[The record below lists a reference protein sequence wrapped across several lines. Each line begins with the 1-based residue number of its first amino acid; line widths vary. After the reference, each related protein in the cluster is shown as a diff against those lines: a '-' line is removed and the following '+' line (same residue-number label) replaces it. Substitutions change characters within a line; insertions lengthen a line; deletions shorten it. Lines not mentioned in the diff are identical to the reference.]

1 MARWTI
7 EELKN
12 IDDISF
18 AVRILNERRQ
28 TTTNVYSPLNQKI
41 SKAINTLENI
51 RAEQIKQSNK

>member
-41 SKAINTLENI
+41 SKAIYTLENI
-51 RAEQIKQSNK
+51 RAEQIKQNNK